1 MRPGVTGWAQVNG
14 GKLLN
19 ARDKMALDLWY
30 GHHASFGLDA
40 LILWRTVLAVCR
52 GDRVDAAAIEEARRF
67 ISISAGAERPRPAEQ
82 ARYAVADAN
91 LAFAQASPTPRPER
105 V

>member
-1 MRPGVTGWAQVNG
+1 
-14 GKLLN
+14 
-19 ARDKMALDLWY
+19 MALDLWY

-82 ARYAVADAN
+82 TRYDVADAN
-91 LAFAQASPTPRPER
+91 LAFAQASPSPRRHER